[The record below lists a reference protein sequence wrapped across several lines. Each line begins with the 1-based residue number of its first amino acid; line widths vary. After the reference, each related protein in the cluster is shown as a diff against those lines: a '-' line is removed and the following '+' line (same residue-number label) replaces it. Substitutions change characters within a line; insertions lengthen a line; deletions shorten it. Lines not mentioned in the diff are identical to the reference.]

1 MARAITRTVST
12 TKINVAEFVDC
23 CLEEKDP
30 VYVSGSITDGKRLI
44 SEVRKAYGKAA
55 NVVITGT
62 EIVEEKRAISFD
74 DFMKYSVPVDAEK
87 STENED

>member
-23 CLEEKDP
+23 SLKEKEA
-30 VYVSGSITDGKRLI
+30 VYVPGSITDGKRLI
-44 SEVRKAYGKAA
+44 SEVRKVYGKAA

-62 EIVEEKRAISFD
+62 EIFEEKRAISFD
-74 DFMKYSVPVDAEK
+74 DFMKYSVIVDAEEV
-87 STENED
+87 TENED

>member
-1 MARAITRTVST
+1 MARAIARTVST
-12 TKINVAEFVDC
+12 TKINVLEFVDGS
-23 CLEEKDP
+23 LKEKEP
-30 VYVSGSITDGKRLI
+30 VYVPGSITDAKRLI

-55 NVVITGT
+55 NVVISGT

-74 DFMKYSVPVDAEK
+74 DFMKYSVPVDAEE